1 MIETKTK
8 LLPDLLIYREQN
20 HEDPQM
26 CAISSLMFTLA
37 DDRTN
42 KESYS
47 CMAFAKDCDVS
58 DENFCHVVFDPIQE
72 SDPTIVFSTIV
83 DKNNKIV
90 ENGTPED
97 SIRIYKNKKDAYNYV
112 SRITSISKSDNAQ
125 VSVEGSK
132 SILFCDE

>member
-83 DKNNKIV
+83 DKNNKIIEKAEV
-90 ENGTPED
+90 EAKLAK
-97 SIRIYKNKKDAYNYV
+97 SFLQLHQV
-112 SRITSISKSDNAQ
+112 ITK
-125 VSVEGSK
+125 
-132 SILFCDE
+132 ILRANDVLPK